1 MKTSLLKIGFYFLL
15 SAFLFLNSNA
25 NAQGIINL
33 KDDKAVDNTFGDDYL
48 YFVGSVDYTGK
59 SVNSQLRLEL
69 ESQLKAGLAKQIISK
84 ISVVNNAKFS
94 QISFNNNS
102 NKTKNL
108 PSEVMKY
115 EFSTDIES
123 KLSFSNPII
132 RYQNEV
138 GEKKLYGL
146 IAVAKKEFIEQNF
159 TKLKFELSILSDKL
173 DNVLEGSN
181 SNTRVNQ
188 KNIMSSCWI
197 RITYIL

>member
-1 MKTSLLKIGFYFLL
+1 ML

-59 SVNSQLRLEL
+59 SVNSQLKLEL
-69 ESQLKAGLAKQIISK
+69 ESQLKSGLAKQIISK
-84 ISVVNNAKFS
+84 IKVVNNSKFS
-94 QISFNNNS
+94 QITFNNT

-146 IAVAKKEFIEQNF
+146 IAVARKEFIEQNF

-188 KNIMSSCWI
+188 KKYNEFMLDKNNLYSLI
-197 RITYIL
+197 

>member
-159 TKLKFELSILSDKL
+159 TKLKF
-173 DNVLEGSN
+173 
-181 SNTRVNQ
+181 
-188 KNIMSSCWI
+188 
-197 RITYIL
+197 